1 MTYFLT
7 SLPTEVREV
16 VIHRLS
22 LGIVRHSDEHQSCF
36 FVPIH
41 SVGHVF
47 DYLYAATSMRRFP
60 AALPTTPSLDANNL
74 LGIPRRCYLR
84 EFLPPFFSVIGSQ
97 SYGRTFRHRLTRR
110 AFSCRVERFFRPK
123 RVHRSCI
130 FSSHPLLS
138 RVVEKTYFFSS
149 PSAAREIAIFHLL
162 RPSAPRR
169 SASLVSFY
177 GGDRYFISTQLD
189 GVPFFRYQY
198 SRRVSCTILDL
209 SRVFFSTENFS
220 GPVSSS

>member
-1 MTYFLT
+1 MLMRLLSCLIPDCLRLRQASVFLLRKKIPVLVTYVSDAVRRHDVRRRQRATDMTYFLT

-130 FSSHPLLS
+130 FSSQPLLS
-138 RVVEKTYFFSS
+138 RVVEKTYFFR
-149 PSAAREIAIFHLL
+149 ALL
-162 RPSAPRR
+162 RR
-169 SASLVSFY
+169 
-177 GGDRYFISTQLD
+177 GK
-189 GVPFFRYQY
+189 
-198 SRRVSCTILDL
+198 
-209 SRVFFSTENFS
+209 
-220 GPVSSS
+220 